1 MYKLFNMRI
10 TLKNFRCY
18 EDKTFDLG
26 NNGLS
31 LISGYS
37 GAGKSTIIMGIYF
50 CLFGEGKKVTSF
62 GKTSCHVEI
71 EMEHENKTLNI
82 TRTKRPNR
90 LVLIDDGIE
99 YEDMSAQS
107 IINQKFGETFNVSGY
122 IAQNA
127 INSFVLMNPIEKLE
141 FLEKFA
147 FKDVDLADIK
157 TRCRSLINER
167 KEIHLT
173 TIAQLELANKFLLEI
188 QEPTEVS
195 FPIKCK
201 KPNRE
206 KYIKNEEIKLK
217 NCNILIKKTN
227 KCINSLK
234 DELNDIKILKAILSE
249 KSDIVSNIDT
259 KINNLNDDKNTIEYE
274 GDDSLNS
281 YNDYLKFILAQK
293 ELDTSRKTLVKD
305 TDKLE
310 EMKIQETDE
319 YNNELRNISDILWK
333 ETPKDEISENIE
345 SLKTTIEDLK
355 TLSSLKK
362 ELSRCGTTSE
372 NEITQN
378 ENSLTQIR
386 NDIDDKKKLIDKLSS
401 FREVFSCPSCS
412 SHLKFRDNTLILH
425 NTQNIDT
432 EELKTVETKISQ
444 TQNELKNLQ
453 KDMRRLET
461 LIPQQKNDL
470 QKINKIKE
478 DINEIET
485 QYEEIPE
492 LKSSIED
499 LEYFQTYQTS
509 QIKLENRK
517 NILEKGIKYS
527 SSYLTF
533 EKNINRQ
540 KENIEKIEKTLEDA
554 PHDDYSEEEI
564 RTIIDEQQRA
574 KEKLRSINT
583 QIKNLEKE
591 KEKCLSQIEVTK
603 NAHGEK
609 YETIRDEDEIN
620 SSISEKETEF
630 SEHEDKLKNCEM
642 IIKQIE
648 DFKKYEQEMIKYE
661 SFKKKVTDLEY
672 AEKREREIY
681 AATML
686 LREKILEAE
695 SSAMINVIESINS
708 HAQIYLDLFFP
719 DGIMVKLS
727 AFKETKKATK
737 PCINMEVEY
746 KGMECDLSMLSGGEL
761 ARVILAFCLS
771 LAEMFNTPLILLDE
785 CTASLDQDLTSIV
798 FEGIKANSPN
808 KLIVIIAHQIIEG
821 SFDRRI
827 SVGTD
832 LE

>member
-1 MYKLFNMRI
+1 MRI

-26 NNGLS
+26 NCGLS

-62 GKTSCHVEI
+62 GKTSCSVEI
-71 EMEHENKTLNI
+71 EMEHENKPLNI

-99 YEDMSAQS
+99 YEDASAQS

-147 FKDVDLADIK
+147 FKDVDLTDIK
-157 TRCRSLINER
+157 TRCRALINER
-167 KEIHLT
+167 KEIHLS
-173 TIAQLELANKFLLEI
+173 TIAQLEIANKFLLEI

-201 KPNRE
+201 KPYRE

-217 NCNILIKKTN
+217 NCNVLIKKTT
-227 KCINSLK
+227 KHINTLK
-234 DELNDIKILKAILSE
+234 QELNDIKILKAILSE
-249 KSDIVSNIDT
+249 KHDLTINIDS
-259 KINNLNDDKNTIEYE
+259 KINTLNKDKDLIEYE
-274 GDDSLNS
+274 GDEALNS
-281 YNDYLKFILAQK
+281 YKDYLKFILAQK
-293 ELDTSRKTLVKD
+293 ELNASKKTLEKD
-305 TDKLE
+305 IEKLE
-310 EMKIQETDE
+310 EMKIQETEE
-319 YNNELRNISDILWK
+319 YNNELKTISETLWVEIPK
-333 ETPKDEISENIE
+333 EEVSENINN
-345 SLKTTIEDLK
+345 LNAIIEDLK

-362 ELSRCGTTSE
+362 ELSKCGNISE
-372 NEITQN
+372 QEINQN
-378 ENSLTQIR
+378 ENLLTQLR
-386 NDIDDKKKLIDKLSS
+386 NDTDEKKKLVDKLSS

-425 NTQNIDT
+425 NIQDIDT

-444 TQNELKNLQ
+444 TQNELKNIQ
-453 KDMRRLET
+453 KEIRRLET

-470 QKINKIKE
+470 KKITKIKE
-478 DINEIET
+478 DISEIEV

-492 LKSSIED
+492 LKSSMSD

-509 QIKLENRK
+509 QNKLESRK
-517 NILEKGIKYS
+517 NILDKGIKYS

-533 EKNINRQ
+533 EKNINKQ
-540 KENIEKIEKTLEDA
+540 KENIEKAEKTLEDG
-554 PHDDYSEEEI
+554 PQDDYSEEEI
-564 RTIIDEQQRA
+564 RTIIDDQQRA
-574 KEKLRSINT
+574 KENLKNINT
-583 QIKNLEKE
+583 QIKNLEKD
-591 KEKCLSQIEVTK
+591 KEKCLSQIEITK
-603 NAHGEK
+603 NNHNEK

-620 SSISEKETEF
+620 SLISEKETEF
-630 SEHEDKLKNCEM
+630 LEHEDKLKNCEV

-648 DFKKYEQEMIKYE
+648 DFKKYEQEMEKYQ
-661 SFKKKVTDLEY
+661 SFKKKVADLEY

-771 LAEMFNTPLILLDE
+771 LAEIFNTPLILLDE
-785 CTASLDQDLTSIV
+785 CTASLDQDMTSIV
-798 FEGIKANSPN
+798 FEGIKTNSPN
-808 KLIVIIAHQIIEG
+808 KLIIIIAHQIIEG

-827 SVGTD
+827 SVGT
-832 LE
+832 EIPE